1 MPLPLSTVA
10 MPSRMN
16 ADQPASGRAMYK
28 RLYIYRVG
36 ATDRCALTAVKNE
49 PRLPPVAA
57 PDCWR
62 FWMQISPPQEQH
74 RRYGFDVQSAVQ
86 AVVASGYHLF
96 TGSADLL
103 RDRPLVPSTPTSV
116 AEREDG

>member
-1 MPLPLSTVA
+1 MS
-10 MPSRMN
+10 
-16 ADQPASGRAMYK
+16 ADQPSSGRAVYR

-49 PRLPPVAA
+49 PRLPSVDA

-62 FWMQISPPQEQH
+62 FWMQISLPQEQH
-74 RRYGFDVQSAVQ
+74 RRYGLDMQSAVQ

-96 TGSADLL
+96 TGSAELL
-103 RDRPLVPSTPTSV
+103 HDRPLVPSTPTSV

>member
-1 MPLPLSTVA
+1 ML
-10 MPSRMN
+10 SRMS
-16 ADQPASGRAMYK
+16 ADRPTSGRALWK

-36 ATDRCALTAVKNE
+36 ATDRCALTAVRNE

-57 PDCWR
+57 PDSWR

-96 TGSADLL
+96 TGSAELL